1 MEQKQISISELSIEE
16 LQSLVQEKEER
27 KLQLESL
34 LKQGDYKN
42 LKNGEAVRAGVECP
56 YDPVELHAANQA
68 MRDELNEIE
77 VLLPQVE
84 TRISELKAQEQ
95 MTNDREMEQ

>member
-68 MRDELNEIE
+68 MRDGLNEIE
-77 VLLPQVE
+77 ELLLQVE
-84 TRISELKAQEQ
+84 SRLKELAAEAQVHDE
-95 MTNDREMEQ
+95 E

>member
-77 VLLPQVE
+77 ELLPQAE
-84 TRISELKAQEQ
+84 SRLKELAAEAQVHDE
-95 MTNDREMEQ
+95 E

>member
-42 LKNGEAVRAGVECP
+42 LKNGEAVRADVECP

-77 VLLPQVE
+77 ELLPQAE
-84 TRISELKAQEQ
+84 FRLKELAAEAQVHDE
-95 MTNDREMEQ
+95 E

>member
-27 KLQLESL
+27 KPQLESL

-42 LKNGEAVRAGVECP
+42 LKNGEAERAGVELP

-77 VLLPQVE
+77 TLLPQVE
-84 TRISELKAQEQ
+84 ARISELKAQEQ
-95 MTNDREMEQ
+95 MTNDKEIEQ

>member
-1 MEQKQISISELSIEE
+1 MENQILVSELSMEE

-56 YDPVELHAANQA
+56 YDSVELHVASQA
-68 MRDELNEIE
+68 MRDELNDIE
-77 VLLPQVE
+77 GLLPQAKS
-84 TRISELKAQEQ
+84 RLKELAAQVQVHE
-95 MTNDREMEQ
+95 EE